1 MAALRMTAYSRA
13 QLGIGLIELLVSML
27 IGLFIMAGVFQMFST
42 TSQNAVVTAGASR
55 IQENIRFAFSK
66 IDEDIVQSG
75 SLGCISAPSVRRYST
90 GDSII
95 TNLLGFNSAAVTDN
109 STYDF
114 LTIANG
120 FAAPVSAVDVFADNT
135 DIFQIRYLN
144 NSVRIEVASID
155 TNSQITLNVDGSNGG
170 ATGLISTLDSGDIVG
185 VANCTNGAVFVLT
198 AKPATSGPASG
209 VVAITTG
216 TVAGVHN
223 ASLNMDLSQLEQK
236 SSKYYLY
243 GGSSGVYEYYIGS
256 SASGTC
262 NVSTAQQNCALFRRT
277 SGGAAE
283 ELVQGVHDIDVLFGI
298 IDATGK
304 LAYKI
309 AADVA
314 AAEWSLVDRMK
325 VTLTFNS
332 IDEAKT
338 QGNNIDGLLTKTISR
353 TFNLYNQL

>member
-27 IGLFIMAGVFQMFST
+27 IGLFIMAGVLQMFST
-42 TSQNAVVTAGASR
+42 TSQNAVATAGASR
-55 IQENIRFAFSK
+55 IQENIRFVFSK
-66 IDEDIVQSG
+66 IDEDIAQSG
-75 SLGCISAPSVRRYST
+75 NLGCISAPSVRRYSK

-95 TNLLGFNSAAVTDN
+95 TNLLGFDSAPVTDN

-120 FAAPVSAVDVFADNT
+120 FAAPVSAVDDFADDT

-144 NSVRIEVASID
+144 NSVRIEVASINS
-155 TNSQITLNVDGSNGG
+155 NSQITLNVGGSNGG

-185 VANCTNGAVFVLT
+185 VANCSNGAVFVLT
-198 AKPATSGPASG
+198 AKPDVASG
-209 VVAITTG
+209 IVAITTG

-243 GGSSGVYEYYIGS
+243 GGTSGVYEYYIGS

-262 NVSTAQQNCALFRRT
+262 NVSTARQNCALFRRT
-277 SGGAAE
+277 SGGPAE

-298 IDATGK
+298 IDATGD
-304 LAYKI
+304 LAYKN
-309 AADVA
+309 AAGVV

-332 IDEAKT
+332 IDETNT
-338 QGNNIDGLLTKTISR
+338 QGNNINGLLTKTISR